1 MLQAAFQPWAA
12 RIWFHGED
20 FLCGGALINKRYVLT
35 AGHCVCKSKHNLP
48 CGKDGKPKYDTSRVK
63 SRWDKKDLYIL

>member
-1 MLQAAFQPWAA
+1 M
-12 RIWFHGED
+12 
-20 FLCGGALINKRYVLT
+20 INKRYVLT

-63 SRWDKKDLYIL
+63 SRWDMKDKYIL